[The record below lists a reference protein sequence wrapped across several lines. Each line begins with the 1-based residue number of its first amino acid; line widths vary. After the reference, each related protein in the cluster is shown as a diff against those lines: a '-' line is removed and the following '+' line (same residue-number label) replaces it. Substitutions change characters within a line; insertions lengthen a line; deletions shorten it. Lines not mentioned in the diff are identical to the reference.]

1 MSPHRTSETF
11 ARPTPQAS
19 PQLELQRNV
28 EAPAIARAALSRLCV
43 EFDFSPSEQH
53 TLMLLVSEVV
63 RNAVQHSRGPTEAP
77 VLLAATVGEEIVHI
91 AVTDAGRGFTPRRE
105 EPRAD
110 GGYGLYL
117 LEKAA
122 SRWGV
127 DQVGGTRVWFE
138 LSRGPARP
146 RAGDGIDEK

>member
-1 MSPHRTSETF
+1 MSPRGTRATF
-11 ARPTPQAS
+11 GGPAPPAS
-19 PQLELQRNV
+19 LELELQRNV
-28 EAPAIARAALSRLCV
+28 EAPAIARAALSGLCV
-43 EFDFSPSEQH
+43 GVDPSPSAQH

-63 RNAVQHSRGPTEAP
+63 SNAVQHSLGPAGAP
-77 VLLAATVGEEIVHI
+77 VLLAATVGEEIAHI
-91 AVTDAGRGFTPRRE
+91 AVTDAGRGFTPRRQD
-105 EPRAD
+105 PRAD

-138 LSRGPARP
+138 LLMDQGAPP
-146 RAGDGIDEK
+146 TEGDSL

>member
-1 MSPHRTSETF
+1 MSPHSPRETF
-11 ARPTPQAS
+11 ARAAGPAS
-19 PQLELQRNV
+19 LELELQRNV
-28 EAPAIARAALSRLCV
+28 EAPAIARAALSGLCNDLDV
-43 EFDFSPSEQH
+43 SRSRKH

-63 RNAVQHSRGPTEAP
+63 SNAVQHSPGPADAP

-91 AVTDAGRGFTPRRE
+91 AVTDSGRGFTPKRHD
-105 EPRAD
+105 PRAD

-117 LEKAA
+117 LDQAA

-138 LSRGPARP
+138 LSRTA
-146 RAGDGIDEK
+146 